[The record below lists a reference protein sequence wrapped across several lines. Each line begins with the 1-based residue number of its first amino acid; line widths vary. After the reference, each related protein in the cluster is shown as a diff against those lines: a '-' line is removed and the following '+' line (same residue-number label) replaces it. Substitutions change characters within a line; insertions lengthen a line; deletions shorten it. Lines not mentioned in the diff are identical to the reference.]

1 MSAAI
6 TDKCSQTGA
15 RCRTEVRLGF
25 DGTVS
30 SRFQAKPHSCH
41 SSLCNSSLSAQH
53 VCTGISVFIYR
64 PTANIH
70 LTAFC
75 NNVDHAWIMAEKY
88 HLKLVLN
95 WFGHYASGDGTI
107 YPNLT
112 GELFVPMYIARDEK
126 TYPRAVDAVDA
137 DAPAAD
143 SGTNPAPGGSS
154 SCIGGHLTAKSQ
166 TGQLAHLVQIR

>member
-1 MSAAI
+1 VRDAEWRSGLALTERSALA
-6 TDKCSQTGA
+6 S
-15 RCRTEVRLGF
+15 RLIPTLATAHF
-25 DGTVS
+25 ATP
-30 SRFQAKPHSCH
+30 AY
-41 SSLCNSSLSAQH
+41 LLSTSAP
-53 VCTGISVFIYR
+53 GISSFISR
-64 PTANIH
+64 PSANIH

-107 YPNLT
+107 YRNLT

-126 TYPRAVDAVDA
+126 THPRVVDAVDA